1 MKRISGALIGISVFA
16 SSAIAQSVTPVTD
29 TTDTP
34 TSLADR
40 TPSENVRG
48 GAVRERAPGNL
59 ITDARARHTE
69 LAADRRERQTSG
81 NTGDGQT
88 PDQGGISPAGGGS
101 SGGIGDLLSG
111 ALDSGLL
118 DTLLG
123 GGGLNGLLGGG
134 TTGATSGGT
143 GNLTPEAIQMLTDA
157 GFNVGDFNLKQ
168 RDPASDATTV
178 AKVGSRQQTIPGL
191 PTDEEE
197 EPFRIRWADA
207 MLSTIFTSLVFAF
220 QTPDFISFLEDLI
233 RPVIRPDLTDDNSNS
248 KTNNAA
254 NPRRRAALDGNMRLV
269 FKSANC

>member
-1 MKRISGALIGISVFA
+1 MKCINGTLIGMSVFA
-16 SSAIAQSVTPVTD
+16 SSAIAQTVTPVTD

-34 TSLADR
+34 TSLVDR
-40 TPSENVRG
+40 TPSENARG

-59 ITDARARHTE
+59 ISAARTRHTE

-88 PDQGGISPAGGGS
+88 PEENGNSGGS
-101 SGGIGDLLSG
+101 SGGGIGDLLGG

-134 TTGATSGGT
+134 TTGTTSGGT

-168 RDPASDATTV
+168 RDAASDATTV
-178 AKVGSRQQTIPGL
+178 AKLGSRQQTIPGL
-191 PTDEEE
+191 PTEEE
-197 EPFRIRWADA
+197 EPFRIRWSDA

-233 RPVIRPDLTDDNSNS
+233 RPIIRPDLTGDDSS
-248 KTNNAA
+248 RKTNDAA

-269 FKSANC
+269 FKMANC